1 MQVTCK
7 FQKGNN
13 SFDRDGQGSFMEESE
28 VKQGRE
34 ERKDMPGW
42 CVYVWRCVGATCVST
57 NAHVGTVQS
66 IAGASEI
73 TPNEPTESV

>member
-42 CVYVWRCVGATCVST
+42 CVYVRRRVGGTYLREHKCACGNST
-57 NAHVGTVQS
+57 EHCGGQ
-66 IAGASEI
+66 
-73 TPNEPTESV
+73 